1 MQVRF
6 NFGGSI
12 NQSLRS
18 VAQLATDG
26 SQHEVVLVA
35 GRNSLRLNVNGQWLG
50 PIDYLPRGVDPIFPS
65 SEHVYIGQYLISS

>member
-12 NQSLRS
+12 DQSLTS
-18 VAQLATDG
+18 GAQLATDG
-26 SQHEVVLVA
+26 SQHEVVLIA
-35 GRNSLRLNVNGQWLG
+35 GRKSLRLNVNGQWLG

-65 SEHVYIGQYLISS
+65 SEHVYIGQ